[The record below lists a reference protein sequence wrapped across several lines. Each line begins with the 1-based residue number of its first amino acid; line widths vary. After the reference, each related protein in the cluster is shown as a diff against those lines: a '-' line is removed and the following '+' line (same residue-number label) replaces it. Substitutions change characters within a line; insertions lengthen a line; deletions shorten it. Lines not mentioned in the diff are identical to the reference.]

1 MIILFPSEPFSPKE
15 VDFSLKPEYE
25 AAKLVGF
32 KTFLFDHDELIK
44 TGRFISD
51 IPIIDVPEKYIKGE
65 FKKVILRG
73 WMLKPTGGYNNLC
86 GKLLVKGYELINGP
100 VQYLNCHHFPKYYS
114 FIKEYTAKSTWGPS
128 FERDVIDTARKYM
141 FLDGDCD
148 LLIKDYVKSAKG
160 NPDLFILKK
169 ELTSDEFYE
178 RVERFVKERG
188 SLFETGIVLK
198 EVVDLKKYEGQT
210 NEWRIFF
217 LNKEPI
223 SIGFNSEKLIGQ
235 SRPSLNSLIKFHEL
249 GKVIESNFFTMD
261 IAEKEDGSWII
272 LEMGDGQV
280 SGLAAQEEPIKFYNV
295 MYNKLQKL
303 EA

>member
-15 VDFSLKPEYE
+15 VDSSLKPEYE

-32 KTFLFDHDELIK
+32 KIFLFDHDEFVKNDKLI
-44 TGRFISD
+44 TNLPINPE
-51 IPIIDVPEKYIKGE
+51 IEYNPIII
-65 FKKVILRG
+65 RS
-73 WMLKPTGGYNNLC
+73 WMLKIEQYATLYGRLFGRGYT
-86 GKLLVKGYELINGP
+86 LVNTPREYE
-100 VQYLNCHHFPKYYS
+100 NCHHFPSYYS
-114 FIKEYTAKSTWGPS
+114 DIKEHTAKSTWGPS
-128 FERDVIDTARKYM
+128 WEREVIDIARKYM
-141 FLDGDCD
+141 FLDGECD

-169 ELTSDEFYE
+169 ELNSDEFYE

-188 SLFETGIVLK
+188 NLFEKGIVLK
-198 EVVDLKKYEGQT
+198 QVIDLKKYEGQT

-217 LNKEPI
+217 LNQEPI

-235 SRPSLNSLIKFHEL
+235 SRPSLSSLVKFHEL
-249 GKVIESNFFTMD
+249 GKKIESNFFTMD
-261 IAEKEDGSWII
+261 IAEKEDGEWIV

-295 MYNKLQKL
+295 MYNELNKIKV
-303 EA
+303 